1 MIRMTHSGIW
11 DEVIRTIRDP
21 IFGLVFAV
29 FLAFL
34 GSRPIRRLIRF
45 ACLLAAVIILIW
57 LAAHNTSSAHVEIA
71 VVAAVT
77 RILLTLIAVLLV
89 VALIAIVALF
99 IMYFKAAPA
108 SSSLSS
114 RRSAWRTRPSFIDH
128 GYLSAAT
135 SGRPGSSAGD
145 AADGDIAT
153 QTLSEEGIHL
163 SGSLERVE
171 LLVGGLF
178 DNLDYCNNP
187 AQVCVEL
194 MRIYF
199 SGLSAHSAEI
209 REAHEECNKSIERM
223 ASALGRALYDVR
235 LPLRDMSQKNWFPSS
250 SEWAAVAQGAD
261 FNLPYL
267 ALRLICLKA
276 VWRAAAMVIY
286 KSYACSMILAQL
298 DDL

>member
-1 MIRMTHSGIW
+1 MAHNGIW

-34 GSRPIRRLIRF
+34 SSRPIRRLIRF
-45 ACLLAAVIILIW
+45 TCLFAAVIILIW

-77 RILLTLIAVLLV
+77 RVLLTLIAVLFV

-99 IMYFKAAPA
+99 IMYFKTAPA

-114 RRSAWRTRPSFIDH
+114 GRSAWRTRQSFGEQRLPSV
-128 GYLSAAT
+128 AP
-135 SGRPGSSAGD
+135 SGRRGSSSGD
-145 AADGDIAT
+145 AADGDIAM

-163 SGSLERVE
+163 SSSFERVG
-171 LLVGGLF
+171 LLLGGLF

-194 MRIYF
+194 IRIYF

-223 ASALGRALYDVR
+223 AGALGPVLYDVR

-250 SEWAAVAQGAD
+250 SEWAAVAQDAD
-261 FNLPYL
+261 FPLPYL
-267 ALRLICLKA
+267 ALRIICLKA
-276 VWRAAAMVIY
+276 VWRGAAMVIY
-286 KSYACSMILAQL
+286 KSYACSMLLAQL